1 MANLLTRAEQ
11 RDGLR
16 AELFT
21 DSQVR
26 ALVRIAEHSL
36 SAPVTGGPDTF
47 VALEVGRTL
56 NADFCSVWHRF
67 QEQPDSLSGRADTG
81 SASTIGPADSGAV
94 RQQVTA

>member
-16 AELFT
+16 AELLT
-21 DSQVR
+21 DSQLR
-26 ALVRIAEHSL
+26 ALVGIAEHSIPI
-36 SAPVTGGPDTF
+36 PVTGGLDTV
-47 VALEVGRTL
+47 VASEVGREL

-81 SASTIGPADSGAV
+81 V
-94 RQQVTA
+94 RLYDRPH